1 MDIKDI
7 MQDVNALVHN
17 YDSGIGIEYISKD
30 EHGLHMQV
38 LIFNIDKFLGLSE
51 IAKIINRALKPHKL
65 ELVSLKLKK

>member
-7 MQDVNALVHN
+7 MRDVNTLVHN

-30 EHGLHMQV
+30 ERGLHMQV
-38 LIFNIDKFLGLSE
+38 LIFNMDKFLGLSE

-65 ELVSLKLKK
+65 KLVSLKLKK